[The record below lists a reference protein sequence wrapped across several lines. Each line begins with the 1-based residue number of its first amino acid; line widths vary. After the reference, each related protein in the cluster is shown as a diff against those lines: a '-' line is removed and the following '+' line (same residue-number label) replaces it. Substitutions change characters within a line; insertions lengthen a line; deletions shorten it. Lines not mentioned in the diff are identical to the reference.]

1 MTDSWDRLDRPEI
14 GLKIY
19 KNLIKNN
26 KWKITYHKN
35 AGSNI
40 GEYKTDLK
48 AIEYIT
54 KEEIHRFNCII
65 FKNLYTIEI
74 KLI

>member
-1 MTDSWDRLDRPEI
+1 M
-14 GLKIY
+14 
-19 KNLIKNN
+19 KND

-54 KEEIHRFNCII
+54 KEKIHRFDCII
-65 FKNLYTIEI
+65 FKICIAL
-74 KLI
+74 K

>member
-1 MTDSWDRLDRPEI
+1 M
-14 GLKIY
+14 
-19 KNLIKNN
+19 KND

-35 AGSNI
+35 VGSNI

-54 KEEIHRFNCII
+54 KQR
-65 FKNLYTIEI
+65 YMDVTA
-74 KLI
+74 

>member
-1 MTDSWDRLDRPEI
+1 M
-14 GLKIY
+14 
-19 KNLIKNN
+19 KND

-54 KEEIHRFNCII
+54 KQKIHGCDCII
-65 FKNLYTIEI
+65 F
-74 KLI
+74 